1 MEGVDLMGMY
11 LIGALLLLAL
21 FFALSKLKAGNE
33 IYSRFGLKESTYTLV
48 SSDLGGKKSTIKLS
62 RFGINGIADAVFKA
76 NAGKE
81 IIVGEFKSRKFRG
94 AVRLCE
100 FYQVLLYMGHLA
112 ERYPDHVIKGRL
124 AYADSTQGVYFD
136 PQVYEALIGMRTE
149 MLQALGTRR
158 VPNSTPL
165 HKRMKVAG
173 ANKHLKLTSAM

>member
-21 FFALSKLKAGNE
+21 FYALSKLKAGNE

-81 IIVGEFKSRKFRG
+81 IIVGNSRAESFGGRTSLRVLSG
-94 AVRLCE
+94 A
-100 FYQVLLYMGHLA
+100 
-112 ERYPDHVIKGRL
+112 
-124 AYADSTQGVYFD
+124 SVYG
-136 PQVYEALIGMRTE
+136 PPRRAL
-149 MLQALGTRR
+149 
-158 VPNSTPL
+158 P
-165 HKRMKVAG
+165 
-173 ANKHLKLTSAM
+173 